1 MHSKIISRFVRDL
14 NLWYEKNSY
23 RYCVWILKKKQA
35 TYEENYD
42 ENLMTFYNW
51 SSKQPNV
58 DINARHQL
66 YMRLALFYFSK
77 NFHTLQIFKYIIP
90 YIIPGNLPRYQ
101 CNGER
106 SSTSSTR
113 LSPVHRVHR
122 WPDCFVAANPRLSPL
137 CVCVCV
143 CVCVCQLTD
152 SPYIIVAVEWFWS
165 VISFGTIKEPTTLI
179 PDERP
184 RGRQGIRFRH
194 KATTLWLF
202 DVRFADGFTL
212 WKTTGL
218 EGRGNR
224 EAEEDDDEEEKEDDS
239 RRTTKRSSHAG
250 FATWTLAPSESFL
263 SCNGWRDTNG
273 NIIRRFSLARGKHL
287 L

>member
-1 MHSKIISRFVRDL
+1 ME
-14 NLWYEKNSY
+14 WP
-23 RYCVWILKKKQA
+23 
-35 TYEENYD
+35 T
-42 ENLMTFYNW
+42 
-51 SSKQPNV
+51 
-58 DINARHQL
+58 
-66 YMRLALFYFSK
+66 LF
-77 NFHTLQIFKYIIP
+77 NLQIYTFIT
-90 YIIPGNLPRYQ
+90 GAS
-101 CNGER
+101 R
-106 SSTSSTR
+106 SSMSRLFRGRKSKALTSVR
-113 LSPVHRVHR
+113 AR
-122 WPDCFVAANPRLSPL
+122 
-137 CVCVCV
+137 
-143 CVCVCQLTD
+143 VCQLTD

-184 RGRQGIRFRH
+184 RGRQRIRFRH

-250 FATWTLAPSESFL
+250 FAT
-263 SCNGWRDTNG
+263 
-273 NIIRRFSLARGKHL
+273 
-287 L
+287 